1 MSLEPL
7 LSAPLPIQIHAASAM
22 FAIVLGPFPL
32 YRKRGDMVHK
42 VVGYLWVVAMV
53 GATLSSFFIYSFA
66 IIGPFSPLHGLA
78 ILALWS
84 LWRGIS
90 FARAKNIPA
99 HRATFRSLYW
109 TGLMIAGLAN
119 FLPDRRINEAVFNG
133 QDELGFIVIA
143 VGSVVILAIVFGER
157 IKARLAGVQV
167 STS

>member
-22 FAIVLGPFPL
+22 AAIVLGPLPL
-32 YRKRGDMVHK
+32 YRQRRDMVHK
-42 VVGYLWVVAMV
+42 VVGYMWVVAM
-53 GATLSSFFIYSFA
+53 AWAAFSSFFIYSFA

-90 FARAKNIPA
+90 YARADNIPA

-119 FLPDRRINEAVFNG
+119 FLPNRRINEAVFNG
-133 QDELGFIVIA
+133 HDELGYIVIA
-143 VGSVVILAIVFGER
+143 VGAGGLLAIVFGESIR
-157 IKARLAGVQV
+157 ARVAGWQV
-167 STS
+167 SIS